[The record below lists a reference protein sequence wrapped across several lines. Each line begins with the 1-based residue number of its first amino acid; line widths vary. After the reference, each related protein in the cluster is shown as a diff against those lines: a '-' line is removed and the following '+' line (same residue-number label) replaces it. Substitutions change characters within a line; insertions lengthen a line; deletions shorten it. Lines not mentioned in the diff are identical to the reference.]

1 MVQEQRVSRIKLL
14 IQRYYELRTETQV
27 LQENAKQSAKEFIE
41 NPQISSIPSIELSKT
56 SEWTTFLDHQQSPP
70 SLEEVTLSQLES
82 ALCAKWKS
90 HPKEMGHY

>member
-56 SEWTTFLDHQQSPP
+56 SEWTTFLDNQQSPP

-82 ALCAKWKS
+82 ALYAKWKS
-90 HPKEMGHY
+90 HPKEVGHY